1 MKFHLV
7 IPVHNE
13 SEIILNSVKVI
24 KNSLSKSLEKSFQWK
39 IILAENGS
47 ADNTLQIIN
56 GLKKDDRDERLEVLN
71 LPNAGKGYAIKES
84 AKNFLLNSGDIF
96 GFIDA
101 DLSSHPDNISLLL
114 EKMRQGGAD
123 IVVASRFY
131 GINTIYEKRLRK
143 FCSKIFAFTFRTIF
157 SIPVKDIQCGLKIMN
172 SKAVKTLLEC
182 KENSWFLDTEFMAK
196 APRIGLKIAEVPIE
210 WKEKVYKN
218 RKSKLNLFKDGSR
231 SLSALWRIWWRL
243 HF

>member
-7 IPVHNE
+7 VPVHNE
-13 SEIILNSVKVI
+13 SEIILNSLKI
-24 KNSLSKSLEKSFQWK
+24 ITDSLERTLVKDFQWK

-47 ADNTLQIIN
+47 TDNTLQILKGIN
-56 GLKKDDRDERLEVLN
+56 DKRVEILCLSK
-71 LPNAGKGYAIKES
+71 AGKGSALKES

-101 DLSSHPDNISLLL
+101 DLSSHPDNVLNLL
-114 EKMRQGGAD
+114 EKMRTEKVD
-123 IVVASRFY
+123 IVVASRFSSKQS
-131 GINTIYEKRLRK
+131 IYENKLRK
-143 FCSKIFAFTFRTIF
+143 FCSGIFAFTVRTIF
-157 SIPVKDIQCGLKIMN
+157 FIRVKDIQCGLKIMN
-172 SKAVKTLLEC
+172 NKAAKMFTEC
-182 KENSWFLDTEFMAK
+182 EEDKWFLDTEFMAK
-196 APRIGLKIAEVPIE
+196 ASKNGLKIAEVPVE

-218 RKSKLNLFKDGSR
+218 RKSKLNLFRDGGR